1 MISAKFGMVW
11 AALALLVSPVCALA
25 QGGAKFPRYCLT
37 IAIEL
42 RPGLRERV
50 SMIDLTIE
58 NGSVVAIPRFPAGW
72 EIKIQNQVD
81 ISPALIFGG
90 ATGAVA
96 ELGVEDMKCL
106 FEIENSVPGTPSVK
120 VTGRIAVS
128 TGTDERI
135 LALRNGQIV
144 LARIKPPALP

>member
-1 MISAKFGMVW
+1 VIYAKFGMVW
-11 AALALLVSPVCALA
+11 ATLALLIGPVCALA

-106 FEIENSVPGTPSVK
+106 FEIENSVPGRPPINVNGK
-120 VTGRIAVS
+120 VTIS
-128 TGTDERI
+128 TGTTESEVVLGKSQI
-135 LALRNGQIV
+135 LLQPIA
-144 LARIKPPALP
+144 PALP